1 MTRITKAQSGKAKY
15 WKFGMA
21 SAGALALSA
30 CANTIP
36 PNTSSVPP
44 QIVTSPPP
52 ITTTTPPPETP
63 TASAPLNA
71 REAGVYAAQSFDMLG
86 VTADG
91 ARAALKGFV
100 VSCPALLKRTDTSG
114 LTVNA
119 DWSEACAAAKTFTG
133 SDARDFFR
141 MYLTPVRIG
150 EGKAFATGYYI
161 PEIAGSRTKQP
172 GYTTPIYKAPADIV
186 RVDLGL
192 FEDEWKGKRI
202 SGRVAGGKFVP
213 YYSRG
218 EIVNGALDGKGLVL
232 AYAADP
238 VELFFLH
245 VQGSGNLRLPDG
257 SVMRIG
263 YDGGN
268 GRDYVGIGKLL
279 KDRGALGPGQT
290 SMQGIMDYLRA
301 DPARG
306 AAVMD
311 ENPSYI
317 FFRELKGNAVGAI
330 GTEVIGHVTVAAD
343 PKFIPL
349 GAPVWLDLDRN
360 EADGLWVAQDTGG
373 AIKGANRV
381 DTFWGAGDAAR
392 VTAGGMTGR
401 GAGLIFLPKA
411 VATRLMASQ

>member
-1 MTRITKAQSGKAKY
+1 MTRTHEVINPSKY
-15 WKFGMA
+15 MKMGLA
-21 SAGALALSA
+21 SVIALALSA
-30 CANTIP
+30 CAGTIP
-36 PNTSSVPP
+36 PSPSVPP
-44 QIVTSPPP
+44 QTG
-52 ITTTTPPPETP
+52 TTTPPTTTPIIPEKPETP
-63 TASAPLNA
+63 APATA
-71 REAGVYAAQSFDMLG
+71 REAGVYAAQDFDALNIS
-86 VTADG
+86 ADG
-91 ARAALKGFV
+91 AKAALKGFV

-119 DWSEACAAAKTFTG
+119 DWTEACAAAKSFSG
-133 SDARDFFR
+133 NDARDFFR
-141 MYLTPVRIG
+141 TYMTPVRIG

-172 GYTTPIYKAPADIV
+172 GYTTPIYKAPSDII
-186 RVDLGL
+186 RVDLGQ

-202 SGRVAGGKFVP
+202 SGRVSAGKFIP
-213 YYSRG
+213 YYSRA

-381 DTFWGAGDAAR
+381 DTFWGSGDAAR
-392 VTAGGMTGR
+392 TTAGGMSGR
-401 GAGLIFLPKA
+401 GSGLIFLPKA
-411 VATRLMASQ
+411 AAARLIAGQ